1 MSFNFFNKIIN
12 NPIEKINVATASGRL
27 ETYQNSESAVVI
39 GGEIDIKKKFNNL
52 HTDYN
57 LSILWSEIK
66 ITDGG
71 PSSVIVTN
79 LNRPLQG
86 SSPILSNLDIFYNL
100 NQSNNLGVTYSYTGK
115 KLNSVGVLGLGDIY
129 QRAQHF
135 LNIIYNYNK
144 NNFSSTILL
153 NNILNTEFVLDQ
165 DSDVGNIIINDF
177 RTGVNLSLKI
187 KYNF

>member
-1 MSFNFFNKIIN
+1 M
-12 NPIEKINVATASGRL
+12 
-27 ETYQNSESAVVI
+27 
-39 GGEIDIKKKFNNL
+39 
-52 HTDYN
+52 
-57 LSILWSEIK
+57 WSEIN
-66 ITDGG
+66 ITDEG

-86 SSPILSNLDIFYNL
+86 SSPILSNLDVFYNL
-100 NQSNNLGVTYSYTGK
+100 NPNNNLGITYSYTGK

-153 NNILNTEFVLDQ
+153 NNILNTEFVLNQ
-165 DSDVGNIIINDF
+165 NSDAGNIVINDF